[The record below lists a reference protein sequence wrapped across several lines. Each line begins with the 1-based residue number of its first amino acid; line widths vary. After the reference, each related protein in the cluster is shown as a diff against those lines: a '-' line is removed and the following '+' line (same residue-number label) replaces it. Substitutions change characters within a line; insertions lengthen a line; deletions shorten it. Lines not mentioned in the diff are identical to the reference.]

1 MNEMNASDRR
11 HVLLIYNAGKP
22 EAIERAQGAKAW
34 LLTQGCKVKMVEHT
48 AATRMDALPVEHT
61 DLIVT
66 LGGDGTMLT
75 GARLGAPA
83 GVPVLGVHLGRFGF
97 IAQILPHRL
106 EEALQVWLQ
115 DEYQIQE
122 RLMVQARVG
131 SEEHAIYGLN
141 EIAFLRAPTA
151 PMLTFR
157 IQVNGLPL
165 TSYPADGTL
174 VATPTGSTGYALS
187 AGAPVIHPETP
198 ALVLVAISPHTL
210 GARPLVIPPNSRIEI
225 TTDAYLQEDVGGSIT
240 THDALLMADGNQH
253 RTIAPGQTIHITQA
267 PFRARLLIFNEA
279 DFFEKLRD
287 RLLWGVRVNE

>member
-1 MNEMNASDRR
+1 MNSSTRR
-11 HVLLIYNAGKP
+11 HALLIYNAGKP
-22 EAIERAQGAKAW
+22 EAVERTQRANEW
-34 LLTQGCKVKMVEHT
+34 LLTRGCEVQTLEHA
-48 AATRMDALPVEHT
+48 AATRMDALPAEHT

-106 EEALQVWLQ
+106 EEALEVWLR
-115 DEYQIQE
+115 DEYRVQE

-131 SEEHAIYGLN
+131 SEKHAIYGLN

-210 GARPLVIPPNSRIEI
+210 GARPLVMPPGSRIDI
-225 TTDAYLQEDVGGSIT
+225 TIEAHVQEDVGGSIT
-240 THDALLMADGNQH
+240 THDALVMADGNRH
-253 RTIAPGQTIHITQA
+253 RTIAPGETIHITQA
-267 PFRARLLIFNEA
+267 PFHARLLIFNEG